1 MRLPGPSRSKPL
13 APFGKQTLRLAAGCG
28 CLILACLTSVEAA
41 PAVPTIAQ
49 LDRDP
54 LIVRAIM
61 LRLARTPD
69 HHVRFSESGA
79 ASSNVDYEQKAA
91 EHWFIE
97 NQRYGADLVE
107 AGLIADNVEVCKL
120 GWKLLD
126 WGFARQQPD
135 GGFGDTG
142 DPFHSTSFFVEAAAR
157 AVLAAR
163 EAGDRKS
170 QQLTARY
177 APKIAA
183 AAHWMLRPDV
193 LKRGLKNNQ
202 PYTHRRWLVAA
213 AWGLAGE
220 VTGEPELARAAADM
234 ARDGLKL
241 QLADGVNPEKA
252 GYDVSYQAVGLLLA
266 GRYYTVC
273 HDQAL
278 REQVRGMLVRGLGWE
293 AGKIDAD
300 GEVSLTGS
308 TRVNSES
315 GRSGAAKT
323 LDTKAIVM
331 SLAGGAQI
339 TGHTEFYDAALRVAR
354 HVRWIKD

>member
-1 MRLPGPSRSKPL
+1 MQSPGPPPSRLFSRSG
-13 APFGKQTLRLAAGCG
+13 ARSLRLAIGCAG
-28 CLILACLTSVEAA
+28 LLLALAATVEAE
-41 PAVPTIAQ
+41 PAIPTVAE
-49 LDRDP
+49 LDREP
-54 LIVRAIM
+54 LIERAIM

-69 HHVRFSESGA
+69 HHVRFSDSGA
-79 ASSNVDYEQKAA
+79 ASSNVDYEQQAA
-91 EHWFIE
+91 DHWFIE

-107 AGLIADNVEVCKL
+107 AGLIAGNPEVSQL
-120 GWKLLD
+120 GWKILD
-126 WGFARQQPD
+126 WGFARQQPN

-157 AVLAAR
+157 AVLCAR
-163 EAGDRKS
+163 QAGDRNA
-170 QQLTARY
+170 QQLAARY

-220 VTGEPELARAAADM
+220 VTGEAELSRAAADM

-252 GYDVSYQAVGLLLA
+252 GYDVSYQAVGLLMA
-266 GRYYTVC
+266 ARYYTVC
-273 HDQAL
+273 RDRAL
-278 REQVRGMLVRGLGWE
+278 RDQVRGMLSRGLDWE
-293 AGKIDAD
+293 VGKIDAA
-300 GEVSLTGS
+300 GEVSLAGS
-308 TRVNSES
+308 TRITSES

-331 SLAGGAQI
+331 ALANGTQI
-339 TGHTEFYDAALRVAR
+339 TGRSKFKDAALHVAR